1 MIHFLHMVTISEKI
15 SRPTFNLL
23 EIIFSI
29 KRYHHFIKRPQE
41 GYAFAFTFSESLTNF
56 KTFLPLL

>member
-1 MIHFLHMVTISEKI
+1 MVTISEDI

-41 GYAFAFTFSESLTNF
+41 GYEFAFTFSEPLTNF